1 MMNVGSVKAICK
13 TVIAKIRYKL
23 AREGD
28 AKKTTELQD
37 MQQELQPDNQA
48 EVQKG
53 EQQEEQQEE
62 QKLEI
67 PESAYRNLT
76 ELFGKNDKLIYRG
89 RKPFFDIMYS
99 IFAKLHRKNLVIL
112 GETGTGREG
121 LVYGLA
127 ERIKRGECPEMFK
140 EYDVIEVNL
149 REMFKEATSQED
161 GFVILD
167 LLYEKLKSSKKAII
181 YVKPFT
187 KVFEMSLLEVMR
199 TWMDELGHIII
210 GTLDESD
217 FTTYYTPNY
226 NHPVLERF
234 DIIRTEPI
242 SLDEAYDIL
251 RTKIEQ
257 YEEQYGI
264 RISEENF
271 EKLLMT
277 AYQEAGGRV
286 NMDMVLDYVDS
297 AMANAKLHGIL
308 EVDYRSIMEIQKIT
322 LVQMQDDFTEEE
334 LNETSMHEASHAVV
348 AAAIDEAPRF
358 VTIIP
363 GSKELGYNYFDF
375 SKYVYTRQDIAN
387 KITMLLASCVL
398 SKVTDVPFTNGSAGD
413 LKQASNYAYNM
424 ILCWGMSEVEG
435 ENDIK
440 SLISY
445 LKDGDFNTDFLSDS
459 AKEDVKEKVT
469 KILEECAKRAE
480 KCLIDHRDSFNEIA
494 KALMRCCSL
503 SRTDLLR
510 LYHGEIVAEDLQ
522 DIKWREIE

>member
-199 TWMDELGHIII
+199 TWMDELGH
-210 GTLDESD
+210 
-217 FTTYYTPNY
+217 
-226 NHPVLERF
+226 
-234 DIIRTEPI
+234 
-242 SLDEAYDIL
+242 
-251 RTKIEQ
+251 
-257 YEEQYGI
+257 
-264 RISEENF
+264 
-271 EKLLMT
+271 
-277 AYQEAGGRV
+277 
-286 NMDMVLDYVDS
+286 
-297 AMANAKLHGIL
+297 
-308 EVDYRSIMEIQKIT
+308 
-322 LVQMQDDFTEEE
+322 
-334 LNETSMHEASHAVV
+334 
-348 AAAIDEAPRF
+348 
-358 VTIIP
+358 TII
-363 GSKELGYNYFDF
+363 
-375 SKYVYTRQDIAN
+375 
-387 KITMLLASCVL
+387 
-398 SKVTDVPFTNGSAGD
+398 
-413 LKQASNYAYNM
+413 
-424 ILCWGMSEVEG
+424 
-435 ENDIK
+435 
-440 SLISY
+440 
-445 LKDGDFNTDFLSDS
+445 
-459 AKEDVKEKVT
+459 
-469 KILEECAKRAE
+469 
-480 KCLIDHRDSFNEIA
+480 
-494 KALMRCCSL
+494 
-503 SRTDLLR
+503 
-510 LYHGEIVAEDLQ
+510 
-522 DIKWREIE
+522 